1 MSALNI
7 TCAGAVYHGCST
19 LEIMKYRCPQ
29 WQPGSDL
36 PVNAAP
42 EEGEE
47 EVAEDG
53 SEATDLAEADQIG
66 GEAVG
71 SGEAPEESSDESS
84 GDEEE

>member
-42 EEGEE
+42 EESEE
-47 EVAEDG
+47 ATEDNSETEQAG
-53 SEATDLAEADQIG
+53 SEEPASDD
-66 GEAVG
+66 
-71 SGEAPEESSDESS
+71 SSN
-84 GDEEE
+84 DEE

>member
-42 EEGEE
+42 EESEEATEESEEATEDNSETEQAGGEE
-47 EVAEDG
+47 PA
-53 SEATDLAEADQIG
+53 
-66 GEAVG
+66 
-71 SGEAPEESSDESS
+71 S
-84 GDEEE
+84 GDSSNDEE

>member
-36 PVNAAP
+36 PVN
-42 EEGEE
+42 
-47 EVAEDG
+47 V
-53 SEATDLAEADQIG
+53 
-66 GEAVG
+66 
-71 SGEAPEESSDESS
+71 APEESEKEAEVADEGSDAMEPAAAEETESEAPASDETSD
-84 GDEEE
+84 DEE